1 MNNPKITITK
11 NISSINLLPNEEI
24 TIIITNKNNQ
34 NLGTVTINHTKNG
47 KILIQSNDK
56 NGTQKNIINKKWEG
70 QYNHNNLIKNI
81 ENS

>member
-24 TIIITNKNNQ
+24 TIIITNENNQ
-34 NLGTVTINHTKNG
+34 NLGTITINHTKNG

-56 NGTQKNIINKKWEG
+56 KGTQENIIHKQWEG
-70 QYNHNNLIKNI
+70 QYSHKQLIKDL
-81 ENS
+81 ENN